1 MKLINLVYILVFFLI
16 SLKSFGQSESYNKHL
31 LDGNINYDKDFIIAE
46 NNYRRAISINS
57 SGIEAPYNLSNKYYD
72 EGLFDEALSR
82 QAEALKNAISDNE
95 RHRIN
100 HNIGNILMKKNL
112 CTEALE
118 AYKNALR
125 NNPNDDET
133 RYNLSL
139 AKLCSDEQN
148 KNNDKN
154 NEKKDDKKDQKD
166 EKNQNDSDQ
175 NNQDQNKDD
184 QQKDQ
189 KDEKN
194 QNDQENNKQ
203 DQNQNNEKDKKQDK
217 KPSND
222 KGSTKLSPEQ
232 IKNLLKAMNNE
243 ENKVQAKINEKK
255 QKGVKVVT
263 EKDW

>member
-1 MKLINLVYILVFFLI
+1 MKLIKLIYILIFFLI

-31 LDGNINYDKDFIIAE
+31 LDGNINYDKDFFIAE

-82 QAEALKNAISDNE
+82 QAEALKNAISDDE

-154 NEKKDDKKDQKD
+154 DEKKDDK
-166 EKNQNDSDQ
+166 
-175 NNQDQNKDD
+175 
-184 QQKDQ
+184 KDQ

-222 KGSTKLSPEQ
+222 KGSAKLSPEQ

>member
-1 MKLINLVYILVFFLI
+1 MKLIKLIYILIFFLI

-82 QAEALKNAISDNE
+82 QAEALKNAISDDE

-154 NEKKDDKKDQKD
+154 DEKKDDK
-166 EKNQNDSDQ
+166 
-175 NNQDQNKDD
+175 
-184 QQKDQ
+184 KDQ

-222 KGSTKLSPEQ
+222 KGSAKLSPEQ